1 MQIDNHTNKT
11 AEILRDFTIGNNLT
25 LNNILTP
32 RIKNRK
38 GKIYDEIPNQTFKNL

>member
-1 MQIDNHTNKT
+1 MQIDNHTNKIP
-11 AEILRDFTIGNNLT
+11 EILRDLTIGNNLT

-38 GKIYDEIPNQTFKNL
+38 GKI